1 MKYLN
6 TLLENNDLDPAIK
19 DEVIKSYQEIKGKVR
34 DLGIHMD
41 EDAELMFSNHVLA
54 LLKRIKSRSF
64 VEDMSEGFD
73 QISPDVFQMADGIV
87 REYFEREDIPVN
99 ETEVFLVATHLE
111 IAIQKE
117 KEETKNE

>member
-1 MKYLN
+1 MN

-41 EDAELMFSNHVLA
+41 EDAELMFSNHVSRA
-54 LLKRIKSRSF
+54 PQCGSNQDLLWKTCQ
-64 VEDMSEGFD
+64 EAFD

-87 REYFEREDIPVN
+87 REYF
-99 ETEVFLVATHLE
+99 
-111 IAIQKE
+111 
-117 KEETKNE
+117 

>member
-54 LLKRIKSRSF
+54 LLKRIKSRSLWKTCQRHSTRSHRTCF
-64 VEDMSEGFD
+64 RWRTG
-73 QISPDVFQMADGIV
+73 
-87 REYFEREDIPVN
+87 
-99 ETEVFLVATHLE
+99 L
-111 IAIQKE
+111 
-117 KEETKNE
+117 